1 MLIIETVHIYYGHTC
16 PTKQLEIEKH
26 GKLPV
31 LIKNSYLAFV
41 SFCFGAV
48 IEHLTTDIGKYG
60 VGRLRPHFFS
70 VCHLNMSMID
80 CRKGYIE
87 DYECT
92 GDADQIREV
101 RLVGIL
107 RPSPC
112 RPRWLS
118 LMHVQLVIGRS
129 WVRPRTGPATEIFSM
144 VILPLLLIHEG
155 QLSVSDKK
163 ECTQMVNRLENY
175 VCSGKVWLSEL
186 TTLDMTLV
194 GWLGQLR

>member
-80 CRKGYIE
+80 CKKGYIE

-107 RPSPC
+107 RPSPSASVAQSDAC
-112 RPRWLS
+112 PAGDWEVVGSTPDGSSNRNIFYGHSSPS
-118 LMHVQLVIGRS
+118 ADS
-129 WVRPRTGPATEIFSM
+129 WRAV
-144 VILPLLLIHEG
+144 
-155 QLSVSDKK
+155 VSFWRKNVHK
-163 ECTQMVNRLENY
+163 WSTA
-175 VCSGKVWLSEL
+175 
-186 TTLDMTLV
+186 
-194 GWLGQLR
+194 